1 MSIESATYVVDDNL
15 HVIGTGGKHIHNEAW
30 KLNMIF
36 GWLKCTEMLISLRL
50 AIAQAA

>member
-1 MSIESATYVVDDNL
+1 MSTESATYVVADNL
-15 HVIGTGGKHIHNEAW
+15 HVIGTGVKHIHNEAW

-36 GWLKCTEMLISLRL
+36 DWLQSTEMLISLRL